1 MFNRLIKKQMKK
13 NLIIIALLFI
23 GLAAIAQTS
32 GTKTPSKIGIAVG
45 GHVST
50 NGIGAQAAIGLGNTF
65 AIRVIYEDINYALP
79 EPLPLELSGIA
90 LNLFPTIK
98 SGGIG
103 GMIDLYLQRDFY
115 LTGGIIQTNLDH
127 SAKLMSAEAM
137 KIGDITWEPED
148 IGELNLSLKP
158 LEKMAPYLGFG
169 YGRNI
174 ARKPGM
180 ALSLE
185 IGAYYMKGYDLQLS
199 GTGMFAG
206 NSDNESFTKLIDT
219 INGFEWSGIY
229 PVIKLGLSFRVL

>member
-1 MFNRLIKKQMKK
+1 MKK
-13 NLIIIALLFI
+13 NFIIITLLLI
-23 GLAAIAQTS
+23 GLAANAQTS

-45 GHVST
+45 GHIST
-50 NGIGAQAAIGLGNTF
+50 NGVGAQAAISLGNTL
-65 AIRVIYEDINYALP
+65 AIRAIYEDINYMLP

-90 LNLFPTIK
+90 LNIFPTIK
-98 SGGIG
+98 TGGIG
-103 GMIDLYLQRDFY
+103 GMIDLYIQRDFY

-127 SAKLMSAEAM
+127 SAKLMSAESM

-174 ARKPGM
+174 ARRPGM
-180 ALSLE
+180 ALSFE
-185 IGAYYMKGYDLQLS
+185 IGAYYMKGYDLKLS

-206 NSDNESFTKLIDT
+206 NSENESFTKIVDT

-229 PVIKLGLSFRVL
+229 PVVKIGLSFRVL